1 MRGLTFNDREGLR
14 RIPFFIV
21 SLVAVLPLAA
31 SAESLSLGEALV
43 VPAPGGFSYSI
54 TEVRFLEPRNISVGA
69 GVIRR
74 LEAVKVVVKGE
85 GFRPK
90 ATGPILWLNGIP
102 TLRTQ
107 VAEDGRMVE
116 AYFFESFQTFEEAA
130 ARLGRW
136 ELIYQPHEGARE
148 VYRISPTGDP
158 ALAAERPGIRLQIE

>member
-1 MRGLTFNDREGLR
+1 M
-14 RIPFFIV
+14 
-21 SLVAVLPLAA
+21 AVLPPVA
-31 SAESLSLGEALV
+31 SAEPLSWGEAPV
-43 VPAPGGFSYSI
+43 VPAPRGFSYSLV
-54 TEVRFLEPRNISVGA
+54 EVRFREPRAFSSGA
-69 GVIRR
+69 GMTPQR
-74 LEAVKVVVKGE
+74 EAVKVVVKGE

-158 ALAAERPGIRLQIE
+158 ALAAERPVIRLQIE